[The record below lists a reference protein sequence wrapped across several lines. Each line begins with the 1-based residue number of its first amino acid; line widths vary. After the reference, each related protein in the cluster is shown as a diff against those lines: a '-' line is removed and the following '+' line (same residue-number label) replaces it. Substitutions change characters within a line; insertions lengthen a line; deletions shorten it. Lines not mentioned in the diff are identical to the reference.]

1 MSPASEPDDTD
12 ILHCTKMSSFCFAVQ
27 YGSPVRGLT
36 VLQSACPSLGER
48 AA

>member
-1 MSPASEPDDTD
+1 MSR
-12 ILHCTKMSSFCFAVQ
+12 IYFAVQ

-36 VLQSACPSLGER
+36 VLQSACPSLDER